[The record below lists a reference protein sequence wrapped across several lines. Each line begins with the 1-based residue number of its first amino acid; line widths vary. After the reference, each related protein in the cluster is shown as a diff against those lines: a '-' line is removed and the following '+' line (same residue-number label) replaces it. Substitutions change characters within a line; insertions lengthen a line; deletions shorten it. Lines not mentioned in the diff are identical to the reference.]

1 MYALQKEI
9 KKQINDK
16 VEEIRFSIFNL
27 VRKMKEMRRL
37 LVQVDAQYYFIYQFV
52 NHLLMKYNI

>member
-27 VRKMKEMRRL
+27 VRKMKEMRRF
-37 LVQVDAQYYFIYQFV
+37 LVQGPEQFVFIYEFV
-52 NHLLMKYNI
+52 KHLLMKYNI